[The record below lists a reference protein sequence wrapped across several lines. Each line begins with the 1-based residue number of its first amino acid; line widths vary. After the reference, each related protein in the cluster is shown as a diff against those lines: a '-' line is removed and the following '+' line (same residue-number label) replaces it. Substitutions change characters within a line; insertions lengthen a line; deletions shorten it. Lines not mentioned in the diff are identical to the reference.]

1 MRQRKTIKQQSKM
14 PPKSSAAK
22 YKTVKG
28 VRCRRIPCNN
38 PWQYTGDLA
47 PIYENM
53 RITHGEITDFE
64 CIVTHKVKA
73 QPIGVSENDN
83 LYSVFAH
90 RIGETVSFIHQWLNF
105 LSWQTKRT

>member
-1 MRQRKTIKQQSKM
+1 MTCQRKTTNWLSKM
-14 PPKSSAAK
+14 PPKSTTAK
-22 YKTVKG
+22 YEIIKG

-47 PIYENM
+47 LIYENM
-53 RITHGEITDFE
+53 RITCGEITDFE

-83 LYSVFAH
+83 LYSVFAR
-90 RIGETVSFIHQWLNF
+90 RIGESVIHPSMVKIF
-105 LSWQTKRT
+105 CFDK